1 MKNFKECKEIFI
13 KFSNKEI
20 TQAEFD
26 KWSKEHCDKC
36 FFIKGGHCLFGKK
49 NKNDK

>member
-13 KFSNKEI
+13 KFSEKKI

-26 KWSKEHCDKC
+26 KWSQEHCEKC
-36 FFIKGGHCLFGKK
+36 FFFKGGRCLFGKK
-49 NKNDK
+49 NKK

>member
-13 KFSNKEI
+13 NFKNGKI
-20 TQAEFD
+20 TQSEFD

-36 FFIKGGHCLFGKK
+36 FLFINGHCLFGKK
-49 NKNDK
+49 